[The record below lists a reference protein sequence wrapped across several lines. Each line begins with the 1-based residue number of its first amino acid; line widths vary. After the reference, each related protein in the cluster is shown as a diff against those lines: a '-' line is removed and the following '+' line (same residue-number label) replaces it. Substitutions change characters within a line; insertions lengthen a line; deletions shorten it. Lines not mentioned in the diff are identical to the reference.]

1 MKISYN
7 NTILGVYEL
16 IAYAVMQDFRI
27 CTNLVGKV
35 HGAFYG
41 NGDNSH
47 QEKSKNE
54 LFQNIFI
61 FQYYYEMASFE
72 HIFITSSAL

>member
-27 CTNLVGKV
+27 CVGNV
-35 HGAFYG
+35 HGSFYG

-61 FQYYYEMASFE
+61 FQYYHQMAYSE